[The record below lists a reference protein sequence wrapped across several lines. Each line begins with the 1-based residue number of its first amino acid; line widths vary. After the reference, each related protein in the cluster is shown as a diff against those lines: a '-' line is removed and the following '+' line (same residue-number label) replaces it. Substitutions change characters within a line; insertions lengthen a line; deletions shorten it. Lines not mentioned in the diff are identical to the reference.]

1 MSQFDNIKGIGP
13 KMKEKLHRNSIYDCF
28 DMINKF
34 PSRYDIFQLTSLKDV
49 IDNQRA
55 TLEGKVSSVA
65 VVSYIRK
72 NFTRLSFKVVIED
85 REFKVSIFNREFLK
99 NKLEI
104 GTDIVIT
111 GTIDRLVN
119 TFSAATLKLKKN
131 FKNEIEPIYNLDGI
145 SDNQFNKLVKLSMEE
160 YGHLIQDE
168 LPKKLIVKYRLI
180 RYDELL
186 RIVHNPVTMADM
198 EKIDRRIKYEEL
210 FKFQFKM
217 QYLRLKNKSKKNA
230 IKKYNIDHVK
240 LFIGRLPF
248 ELTKDQK
255 RATNEIIKDVKSP
268 YVMNRLLQGDT
279 GSGKTV
285 VAAIT
290 MFCVLSAGYQVA
302 LMAPTEI
309 LAKQHYKTMK
319 KYFEGTPYTVIYLSG
334 KLSLAERKEKLR
346 IIMQDTSIL
355 VVGTH
360 ALFSEDVRYNNL
372 GYVITDEQHRFGVNQ
387 RRKLREKGFNP
398 DVLYMSA
405 TPIPRTLAISLFGDM
420 DITSIHE
427 KPKDRIV
434 VETKLFSNNQI
445 DLVYLLIDEQL
456 RLGHQVYVV
465 SPLILE
471 SETLDLSNAQKVYS
485 ELRKKFSE
493 YEVGIIHSKIKQ
505 DDKDQVMEDFN
516 NNKINLLVSTTVI
529 EVGVDVPN
537 ATLMVV
543 LDSDRFGLSQL
554 HQLRGRIGRS
564 NLKSYC
570 LLVYKENSE
579 SKDRLEILE
588 KTDDGFLLSEEDLKI
603 RGPGDFFGYR
613 QSCDLKFKRASIVD
627 DLKILEVAKEDALE
641 ILKDSKTYREDQYK
655 YIYNYLKTVIKERN
669 FD

>member
-1 MSQFDNIKGIGP
+1 M
-13 KMKEKLHRNSIYDCF
+13 
-28 DMINKF
+28 
-34 PSRYDIFQLTSLKDV
+34 
-49 IDNQRA
+49 
-55 TLEGKVSSVA
+55 
-65 VVSYIRK
+65 
-72 NFTRLSFKVVIED
+72 
-85 REFKVSIFNREFLK
+85 
-99 NKLEI
+99 
-104 GTDIVIT
+104 
-111 GTIDRLVN
+111 
-119 TFSAATLKLKKN
+119 
-131 FKNEIEPIYNLDGI
+131 
-145 SDNQFNKLVKLSMEE
+145 
-160 YGHLIQDE
+160 
-168 LPKKLIVKYRLI
+168 
-180 RYDELL
+180 
-186 RIVHNPVTMADM
+186 
-198 EKIDRRIKYEEL
+198 
-210 FKFQFKM
+210 
-217 QYLRLKNKSKKNA
+217 
-230 IKKYNIDHVK
+230 
-240 LFIGRLPF
+240 
-248 ELTKDQK
+248 
-255 RATNEIIKDVKSP
+255 
-268 YVMNRLLQGDT
+268 
-279 GSGKTV
+279 
-285 VAAIT
+285 
-290 MFCVLSAGYQVA
+290 
-302 LMAPTEI
+302 
-309 LAKQHYKTMK
+309 
-319 KYFEGTPYTVIYLSG
+319 
-334 KLSLAERKEKLR
+334 
-346 IIMQDTSIL
+346 
-355 VVGTH
+355 
-360 ALFSEDVRYNNL
+360 
-372 GYVITDEQHRFGVNQ
+372 
-387 RRKLREKGFNP
+387 
-398 DVLYMSA
+398 
-405 TPIPRTLAISLFGDM
+405 
-420 DITSIHE
+420 
-427 KPKDRIV
+427 
-434 VETKLFSNNQI
+434 
-445 DLVYLLIDEQL
+445 YLLIDEQL

-613 QSCDLKFKRASIVD
+613 QSGDLKFKRASIVD

>member
-1 MSQFDNIKGIGP
+1 MDPISFII
-13 KMKEKLHRNSIYDCF
+13 SI
-28 DMINKF
+28 
-34 PSRYDIFQLTSLKDV
+34 LK
-49 IDNQRA
+49 
-55 TLEGKVSSVA
+55 
-65 VVSYIRK
+65 
-72 NFTRLSFKVVIED
+72 
-85 REFKVSIFNREFLK
+85 
-99 NKLEI
+99 
-104 GTDIVIT
+104 
-111 GTIDRLVN
+111 
-119 TFSAATLKLKKN
+119 
-131 FKNEIEPIYNLDGI
+131 
-145 SDNQFNKLVKLSMEE
+145 
-160 YGHLIQDE
+160 
-168 LPKKLIVKYRLI
+168 
-180 RYDELL
+180 
-186 RIVHNPVTMADM
+186 
-198 EKIDRRIKYEEL
+198 KYEEV

-613 QSCDLKFKRASIVD
+613 QSGDLKFKRASIVD

>member
-613 QSCDLKFKRASIVD
+613 QSGDLKFKRASIVD